1 MDGPRL
7 AAGLSQRLQSGL
19 EQVGVVRE
27 SSSNARVACPTES
40 RGNSQAD
47 WRRTRSRSGVA
58 GNFSTHLGAFVGR
71 RRSAGDRIR
80 PECDRAGERSE
91 VGAASRL
98 PRRLA
103 RPRRQRSQSRLDR
116 ILSASLRLLS
126 LSTHSLVQC
135 VRPFATGLSPF
146 APSGTSNVI
155 AVSPLGLIMNLD
167 KPGVELGRQTA

>member
-58 GNFSTHLGAFVGR
+58 GNFSTPLGALAIEFGQNAIVLASEAKSAQLRVYRDDWRGR
-71 RRSAGDRIR
+71 VDNEAN
-80 PECDRAGERSE
+80 
-91 VGAASRL
+91 
-98 PRRLA
+98 
-103 RPRRQRSQSRLDR
+103 
-116 ILSASLRLLS
+116 
-126 LSTHSLVQC
+126 LVW
-135 VRPFATGLSPF
+135 TGS
-146 APSGTSNVI
+146 
-155 AVSPLGLIMNLD
+155 
-167 KPGVELGRQTA
+167 